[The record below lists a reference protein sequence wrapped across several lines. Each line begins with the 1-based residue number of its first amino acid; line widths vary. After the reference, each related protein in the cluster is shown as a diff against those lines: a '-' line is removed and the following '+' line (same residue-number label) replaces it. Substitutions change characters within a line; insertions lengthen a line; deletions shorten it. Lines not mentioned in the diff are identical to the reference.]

1 MRGGILAGVYAA
13 KTLGSPV
20 YAELRTAFDQAM
32 QEQGMDAFGK
42 ERELARFIQTGVDTL
57 ERGGTASCGLAGRG
71 TGPRGRRPALPMAAM
86 PMAAMP
92 PEAAPAGSSLD
103 SYLPAFALA
112 LPLPAGFTC
121 TSGYGWRQD
130 PVAADGSEDFHTG
143 KDLAAAEGTPVYAAA
158 DGTVRAAALGSSYGN
173 YVRILHEAGD
183 ETLYAHMQYVF
194 VRPGQQVRQG
204 QQIGTVG
211 QTGNVTGPHLHFEL
225 LHAGIRDHPTRGVC
239 RRGIRRRWSG
249 RPCACPCP
257 FFYTLLLAVDATGI
271 FRLGLLCA
279 LLHECG
285 HIVVFIALT
294 GRLPAL
300 EASFCGALF
309 IHARCAASPGEG
321 TASGSGGTRRQSAAG
336 GGDARLDGRPGGVR
350 ILRALASAGPTCWS
364 AGSIC
369 CLCRDWTAG
378 IWRAAC
384 VSLCAGHW
392 TTAVNRIYK

>member
-1 MRGGILAGVYAA
+1 MWEDATPKPMPESAHDPEHSGQEGRALRREDGKTQDNLILWAQILLCAAILAGVYAA
-13 KTLGSPV
+13 KMLDLPV
-20 YAELRTAFDQAM
+20 YAELRTAFDQVM
-32 QEQGMDAFGK
+32 QEQGLDAFGK

-57 ERGGTASCGLAGRG
+57 GEAAQQVAASLAEEPATRETARTAHGRN
-71 TGPRGRRPALPMAAM
+71 A
-86 PMAAMP
+86 

-225 LHAGIRDHPTRGVC
+225 LHAGIRYDPTE
-239 RRGIRRRWSG
+239 
-249 RPCACPCP
+249 A
-257 FFYTLLLAVDATGI
+257 
-271 FRLGLLCA
+271 LGLA
-279 LLHECG
+279 
-285 HIVVFIALT
+285 
-294 GRLPAL
+294 
-300 EASFCGALF
+300 
-309 IHARCAASPGEG
+309 
-321 TASGSGGTRRQSAAG
+321 
-336 GGDARLDGRPGGVR
+336 
-350 ILRALASAGPTCWS
+350 
-364 AGSIC
+364 
-369 CLCRDWTAG
+369 
-378 IWRAAC
+378 
-384 VSLCAGHW
+384 
-392 TTAVNRIYK
+392 